1 MTLTSFILLVVLAIL
16 AAVIFIEL
24 ADIPGN
30 LAKSKG
36 HPQAKAIHILAWLG
50 LLFGG
55 VGWVLA
61 MVWANMSP
69 GPVIAPESRSDIKT
83 Q

>member
-1 MTLTSFILLVVLAIL
+1 MTTTSFIILVVLAIL

-30 LAKSKG
+30 IAKSKG

-50 LLFGG
+50 LIMGG

-69 GPVIAPESRSDIKT
+69 GPVIAPESTSASNT

>member
-1 MTLTSFILLVVLAIL
+1 MTLTSSIILVVLVFV
-16 AAVIFIEL
+16 AAAIFIEL

-30 LAKSKG
+30 IAKSKG
-36 HPQAKAIHILAWLG
+36 HPQAKAIHILGWLG
-50 LLFGG
+50 LLMGG

-69 GPVIAPESRSDIKT
+69 GPVIAPESKSESKAH
-83 Q
+83 